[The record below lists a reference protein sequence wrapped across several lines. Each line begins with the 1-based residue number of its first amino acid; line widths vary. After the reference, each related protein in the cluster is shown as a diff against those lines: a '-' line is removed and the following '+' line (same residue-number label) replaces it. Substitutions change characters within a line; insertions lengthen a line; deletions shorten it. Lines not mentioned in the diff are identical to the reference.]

1 MSEFKNISTLLIP
14 NSHCQSYI
22 SQPVLIFPEEMLNE
36 EPMSMEDECNYSTP
50 SHLDRKIN
58 RYRKLRAMH
67 ERAGRLPKSPISENN
82 NESRNTST
90 SSNRSTSSSNCG
102 SYSNSNNS

>member
-1 MSEFKNISTLLIP
+1 MPEFKNVTTLLIP

-22 SQPVLIFPEEMLNE
+22 SQPVLIFPEEMLND
-36 EPMSMEDECNYSTP
+36 EPMSMEEDCNSYSTP
-50 SHLDRKIN
+50 SYLDRKIN

-82 NESRNTST
+82 NESRS
-90 SSNRSTSSSNCG
+90 
-102 SYSNSNNS
+102 